1 MTECCKKLFVAA
13 GVLALS
19 LFSWANFN
27 GKSILGS
34 DEQSRENKGSGYA
47 RAYHK

>member
-1 MTECCKKLFVAA
+1 MLQKLFVAA
-13 GVLALS
+13 GMLALS

-47 RAYHK
+47 RSYHK

>member
-1 MTECCKKLFVAA
+1 MQRLFAMIGIAA
-13 GVLALS
+13 FS
-19 LFSWANFN
+19 LYSWATFN

-47 RAYHK
+47 RSYHK